1 MEFLFSLCCWCW
13 GLAGMY
19 SMALGSAVDLAG
31 LGKAMDGGGASRSVV
46 ILGSESLLLLL
57 VGKREGFPAA
67 ASERGL

>member
-1 MEFLFSLCCWCW
+1 
-13 GLAGMY
+13 MY